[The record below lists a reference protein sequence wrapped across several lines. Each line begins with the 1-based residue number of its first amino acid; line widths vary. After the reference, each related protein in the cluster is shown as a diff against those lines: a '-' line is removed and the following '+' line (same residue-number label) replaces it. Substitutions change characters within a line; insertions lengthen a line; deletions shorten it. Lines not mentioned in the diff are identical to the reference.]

1 MRRRRHCTTRAR
13 RPPQQEPSSSPDD
26 VHRTVANPSPTTF
39 STSAADGFVGA
50 IGDTPLIVLP
60 KLSAA
65 VGRRILGKAEYL
77 NPGGSVKDRAAR
89 GIVEDFEARGLLR
102 AGGVVVEGTAGNTG
116 IGLALVGNARGYRTI
131 IVMPDDQAPEKYGL
145 LRTYGAELHV
155 VPAAPYTNQANYYHE
170 ARRIAEATPG
180 AVWANQFENTANR
193 DAHERTTG
201 PEIIAQTGG
210 TLTAFVAAAGT
221 GGTIAGVGR
230 ALKAHDAVIR
240 VVLADPYG
248 SALFS
253 YVKTGELAV
262 EGDSNAEGIGIKR
275 LVANFA
281 GAPVDDALR
290 VDDRTLTEMAHW
302 LLREEGLFVGGSA
315 ALNVAAAARYAR
327 TLPAGSTV
335 VTILCDGG
343 DRYRSR
349 LYDAAWLR
357 ENDVVPHVRELWVR
371 VAHKNSRPF
380 ACGTTVR

>member
-1 MRRRRHCTTRAR
+1 M
-13 RPPQQEPSSSPDD
+13 PK
-26 VHRTVANPSPTTF
+26 PSPATLPR
-39 STSAADGFVGA
+39 DGFVGA
-50 IGDTPLIVLP
+50 IGNTPLVALP

-65 VGRRILGKAEYL
+65 IGRTILGKAEFL

-89 GIVEDFEARGLLR
+89 GIVEDFEARGLLKP
-102 AGGVVVEGTAGNTG
+102 GGVIVEGTAGNTG

-131 IVMPDDQAPEKYGL
+131 IVMPDDQAAEKYAL
-145 LRTYGAELHV
+145 LRAFGADLRV
-155 VPAAPYTNQANYYHE
+155 VAAAPYTNEANYYHE
-170 ARRIAEATPG
+170 ARRVAESIPG

-193 DAHERTTG
+193 DAHAATTG

-210 TLTAFVAAAGT
+210 ALAAFVAAAGT

-230 ALKAHDAVIR
+230 ALKAYDPAIR

-248 SALFS
+248 SALYS
-253 YVKTGELAV
+253 YVKTGELTV

-275 LVANFA
+275 IVANFE
-281 GAPVDDALR
+281 GAPVDDAIR

-302 LLREEGLFVGGSA
+302 LVREEGLFVGGSA

-327 TLPAGSTV
+327 TLRAGSSV
-335 VTILCDGG
+335 VTVLCDGG

-357 ENDVVPHVRELWVR
+357 ENDVVPTATDL
-371 VAHKNSRPF
+371 SF
-380 ACGTTVR
+380 L

>member
-1 MRRRRHCTTRAR
+1 M
-13 RPPQQEPSSSPDD
+13 
-26 VHRTVANPSPTTF
+26 ANPSP
-39 STSAADGFVGA
+39 STAAVLSVADGFVGA
-50 IGDTPLIVLP
+50 IGNTPLIALP

-65 VGRRILGKAEYL
+65 IGRTVLGKAEHL

-89 GIVEDFEARGLLR
+89 GIIEDFEARGMLR
-102 AGGVVVEGTAGNTG
+102 PGGIVVEGTAGNTG
-116 IGLALVGNARGYRTI
+116 IGLTLVGNARGYRTV
-131 IVMPDDQAPEKYGL
+131 IVMPDDQAPEKYAL

-155 VPAAPYTNQANYYHE
+155 VEAVPYANEANYYHA
-170 ARRIAEATPG
+170 ARRIAESMPG

-201 PEIIAQTGG
+201 PEIWAQTGG

-230 ALKAHDAVIR
+230 ALKERDPAIR
-240 VVLADPYG
+240 IVLADPYG

-253 YVKTGELAV
+253 YVKTGELAA

-275 LVANFA
+275 LVANFR
-281 GAPVDDALR
+281 GAPVDDAVR

-327 TLPAGSTV
+327 TLPAGSRV

-349 LYDAAWLR
+349 LYDAGWLR
-357 ENDVVPHVRELWVR
+357 ENEVVP
-371 VAHKNSRPF
+371 A
-380 ACGTTVR
+380 GTGLEFL

>member
-1 MRRRRHCTTRAR
+1 MPHVR
-13 RPPQQEPSSSPDD
+13 
-26 VHRTVANPSPTTF
+26 
-39 STSAADGFVGA
+39 DGLAGA
-50 IGDTPLIVLP
+50 VGDTPLIVLP

-65 VGRRILGKAEYL
+65 VGRTIMGKAEFL

-89 GIVEDFEARGLLR
+89 GIIEDFEARGLLKP
-102 AGGVVVEGTAGNTG
+102 GGVVVEGTAGNTG
-116 IGLALVGNARGYRTI
+116 IGLTLVGNARGYRTI
-131 IVMPDDQAPEKYGL
+131 IVMPDDQAREKYDL
-145 LRTYGAELHV
+145 LRAFGADLRV
-155 VPAAPYTNQANYYHE
+155 VEAAPYTNDANYYHE
-170 ARRIAEATPG
+170 ARRVAESIPG

-210 TLTAFVAAAGT
+210 ALAAFVAAAGT

-230 ALKAHDAVIR
+230 ALKAYDPAIR

-248 SALFS
+248 SALYS
-253 YVKTGELAV
+253 YVKTGTLAV

-275 LVANFA
+275 IVANFKD
-281 GAPVDDALR
+281 APVDDAVR

-327 TLPAGSTV
+327 TLPAGSSV
-335 VTILCDGG
+335 VTVLCDGG

-357 ENDVVPHVRELWVR
+357 ENDVVP
-371 VAHKNSRPF
+371 VATDLSF
-380 ACGTTVR
+380 L

>member
-1 MRRRRHCTTRAR
+1 MPKPSLATMPTAR
-13 RPPQQEPSSSPDD
+13 
-26 VHRTVANPSPTTF
+26 
-39 STSAADGFVGA
+39 DGFVGA
-50 IGDTPLIVLP
+50 IGDTPLIALP

-65 VGRRILGKAEYL
+65 IGRTILAKAEFL

-89 GIVEDFEARGLLR
+89 GIIEDFEARGLL
-102 AGGVVVEGTAGNTG
+102 APGGVVVEGTAGNTG

-145 LRTYGAELHV
+145 LRAFGADLRV
-155 VPAAPYTNQANYYHE
+155 VEAAPYTNEANYYHE
-170 ARRIAEATPG
+170 ARRIAESIPG

-210 TLTAFVAAAGT
+210 TLAAFVAAAGT

-230 ALKAHDAVIR
+230 ALKAYDPAIR

-248 SALFS
+248 SALYNF
-253 YVKTGELAV
+253 VKTGTLAV

-275 LVANFA
+275 IVANFR
-281 GAPVDDALR
+281 GAPVDDAVR

-302 LLREEGLFVGGSA
+302 LVREEGLFVGGSA

-327 TLPAGSTV
+327 TLPAGSSV
-335 VTILCDGG
+335 VTVLCDGG

-357 ENDVVPHVRELWVR
+357 ENDVVPTATDL
-371 VAHKNSRPF
+371 AF
-380 ACGTTVR
+380 L